1 MLRAR
6 FERVGGRIIGTIDRA
21 EGPVPSDT
29 ALEFFARLL
38 RDRFFE
44 RIGATDGQD
53 RARDANGGRKG
64 FQALRIMGSAIHCK
78 KFGTWRMTKDE
89 CRMTKDGNAE

>member
-1 MLRAR
+1 MRIR
-6 FERVGGRIIGTIDRA
+6 FDRLGVRIIGTINRA
-21 EGPVPSDT
+21 ESPASGDA

-64 FQALRIMGSAIHCK
+64 FQALRIMGVRFIGKSGIEK
-78 KFGTWRMTKDE
+78 
-89 CRMTKDGNAE
+89 

>member
-1 MLRAR
+1 
-6 FERVGGRIIGTIDRA
+6 
-21 EGPVPSDT
+21 VPGDT

-44 RIGATDGQD
+44 RIGATGGQH

-64 FQALRIMGSAIHCK
+64 FQALRIIGKVTSDK
-78 KFGTWRMTKDE
+78 
-89 CRMTKDGNAE
+89 